1 MTDKALW
8 AFSGTS
14 GNYSNTISLCEA
26 TTEDAPFIAT
36 VYNQAILAG
45 NCTCDTKTVTSEMR
59 EKWICQHAADGYPV
73 YLCLENGMPVGY
85 GYLTAYRQG
94 REAVNHVA
102 EVSYYLDFS
111 AHGRHIGTHLLAA
124 LEQQAKK
131 QGLKVLIAILVG
143 SNRPSVGL
151 LEKHGYVEWG
161 RLPQIVHF
169 GNRHTDHLI
178 YGKYL

>member
-1 MTDKALW
+1 
-8 AFSGTS
+8 
-14 GNYSNTISLCEA
+14 
-26 TTEDAPFIAT
+26 
-36 VYNQAILAG
+36 
-45 NCTCDTKTVTSEMR
+45 MR

-73 YLCLENGMPVGY
+73 YLCLENGIPVGY

-102 EVSYYLDFS
+102 EISYYLDFS

-131 QGLKVLIAILVG
+131 QGIKVLIAILVG
-143 SNRPSVGL
+143 SNRPSIGL

>member
-1 MTDKALW
+1 M
-8 AFSGTS
+8 
-14 GNYSNTISLCEA
+14 
-26 TTEDAPFIAT
+26 
-36 VYNQAILAG
+36 
-45 NCTCDTKTVTSEMR
+45 
-59 EKWICQHAADGYPV
+59 
-73 YLCLENGMPVGY
+73 YLCLENGIPVGY

-143 SNRPSVGL
+143 EQSAKRWLIGEVWLCGMGSASANRT
-151 LEKHGYVEWG
+151 
-161 RLPQIVHF
+161 F
-169 GNRHTDHLI
+169 G
-178 YGKYL
+178 

>member
-26 TTEDAPFIAT
+26 TTEDAPFIAA

-59 EKWICQHAADGYPV
+59 EKWISQHAADGYPV
-73 YLCLENGMPVGY
+73 YLCLENGIPVGY

-94 REAVNHVA
+94 REAV
-102 EVSYYLDFS
+102 
-111 AHGRHIGTHLLAA
+111 
-124 LEQQAKK
+124 K
-131 QGLKVLIAILVG
+131 
-143 SNRPSVGL
+143 
-151 LEKHGYVEWG
+151 
-161 RLPQIVHF
+161 
-169 GNRHTDHLI
+169 
-178 YGKYL
+178 